1 MPLLFVRDNIVH
13 MKTDAIVNAANTEL
27 HPGGGVCGS
36 IFDRAGFADME
47 KACRKIGGCSVGS
60 AVITPGFALPAKYV
74 IHAVGPIWQGGGHNE
89 EMLLHSCYTESLKL
103 AKKHRL
109 ESIAFPLISSGIF
122 RYPKEEA
129 LQVAVSAISEFLLKN
144 DMTVYI
150 VVYDERSFCLS
161 EKLVQKV
168 ECYID
173 NRYVQERYTYRHL
186 QPGILTNAAAARL
199 CTPAQSNSC
208 PTIEQSKR
216 SLSELLAQ
224 TEETFSQSLLRLI
237 DERGKKDSEVYNR
250 ANLDRRL
257 FSKIRSNKNYKP
269 SKQTVLAFCIAL
281 ELSLDETKDLMGK
294 AGLALTHTSKFDII
308 LEYFISQ
315 ESYDVFEIN
324 EVLFRFDQPLLG
336 SV

>member
-1 MPLLFVRDNIVH
+1 MPLLFIRDNIVH

-27 HPGGGVCGS
+27 RPGGGVCGS

-47 KACRKIGGCSVGS
+47 KACRKIGGCPIGSV
-60 AVITPGFALPAKYV
+60 VLTPGFALSAKYV

-89 EMLLHSCYTESLKL
+89 EALLRSCYIQSLNL

-122 RYPKEEA
+122 GYPKEEA
-129 LQVAVSAISEFLLKN
+129 LRVAVSAISEFLLKN

-150 VVYDERSFCLS
+150 VVYDEHSFCLS

-168 ECYID
+168 ESYID
-173 NRYVQERYTYRHL
+173 NQYVQERYTYRHL

-199 CTPAQSNSC
+199 CLSAEADSNATTVQ
-208 PTIEQSKR
+208 PKR

-237 DERGKKDSEVYNR
+237 DERGKKDSDVYNR

-257 FSKIRSNKNYKP
+257 FSKIRGNKHYKP
-269 SKQTVLAFCIAL
+269 SKQTALALCVAL
-281 ELSLDETKDLMGK
+281 ELSLDETKDLLGK

-315 ESYDVFEIN
+315 ESYDIFEIN
-324 EVLFRFDQPLLG
+324 EILFRFDQPLLG

>member
-1 MPLLFVRDNIVH
+1 MPLLFIRDNIVH

-27 HPGGGVCGS
+27 QPGGGVCGS
-36 IFDRAGFADME
+36 IFDRAGTADME
-47 KACRKIGGCSVGS
+47 KACRKIGYCSVGS
-60 AVITPGFALPAKYV
+60 AVITPGFALTAKYV
-74 IHAVGPIWQGGGHNE
+74 IHAVGPIWQGGNNNE
-89 EMLLHSCYTESLKL
+89 ETLLRSCYTQSLKL

-109 ESIAFPLISSGIF
+109 KSIAFPLISSGIF
-122 RYPKEEA
+122 GYPKEEA

-173 NRYVQERYTYRHL
+173 NQYVQERYTYRHL
-186 QPGILTNAAAARL
+186 QPGNLTYAALDR
-199 CTPAQSNSC
+199 QC
-208 PTIEQSKR
+208 PSVFATMQSKR
-216 SLSELLAQ
+216 SLSELLEQ

-237 DERGKKDSEVYNR
+237 DERGKKDSDVYNR

-257 FSKIRSNKNYKP
+257 FSKIRGNKNYKP

-281 ELSLDETKDLMGK
+281 ELSLDETKDLLGK

-315 ESYDVFEIN
+315 KSYDIFEIN
-324 EVLFRFDQPLLG
+324 EVLFQFDQPLLG

>member
-1 MPLLFVRDNIVH
+1 MPLFFIRDNIVH
-13 MKTDAIVNAANTEL
+13 MKTDAIVNAANTGL

-36 IFDRAGFADME
+36 VFDRAGFVEME
-47 KACRKIGGCSVGS
+47 TACRKIGGCPVGS

-74 IHAVGPIWQGGGHNE
+74 IHAVGPIWQGGGHHE
-89 EMLLHSCYTESLKL
+89 EMLLRSCYVKSLQL
-103 AKKHRL
+103 AKRHRL
-109 ESIAFPLISSGIF
+109 ASIAFPLISSGIF
-122 RYPKEEA
+122 GYPKEEA

-161 EKLVQKV
+161 EKLVEKV
-168 ECYID
+168 ESYID
-173 NRYVQERYTYRHL
+173 DRYVQERYTYRHL
-186 QPGILTNAAAARL
+186 RSEILTDDSAECL
-199 CTPAQSNSC
+199 CQLSPASADADMGQ
-208 PTIEQSKR
+208 PRR

-224 TEETFSQSLLRLI
+224 TEETFSQALLRLI

-257 FSKIRSNKNYKP
+257 FSKIRGNKHYKP
-269 SKQTVLAFCIAL
+269 SKQTVLALCVAL
-281 ELSLDETKDLMGK
+281 ELSLDETKDLLGK
-294 AGLALTHTSKFDII
+294 AGMALTRTSKFDII

-315 ESYDVFEIN
+315 ESYDIFEIN
-324 EVLFRFDQPLLG
+324 EILFRYDQPLLG